1 MSDEIARLVADVFE
15 LAGLLRRSGEVVAA
29 REGHTQARWQLLSV
43 VSDRALTVPQAARR
57 LGVTRQVV
65 AEVETAALQRQSLIA
80 AQRFTHEPAQR
91 EVDGTSLGIESV
103 HPLCGGHE
111 FVVDLDVGP

>member
-1 MSDEIARLVADVFE
+1 MRSASQRLANDSDVERYAIQTEVSTIIGE
-15 LAGLLRRSGEVVAA
+15 LAVRI
-29 REGHTQARWQLLSV
+29 RERFDLI
-43 VSDRALTVPQAARR
+43 
-57 LGVTRQVV
+57 V